1 MWSELRV
8 GVHMLLE
15 PLEAQLEFDL
25 LPEAAG
31 AEKRAGIVALQ
42 RKAHGI

>member
-8 GVHMLLE
+8 GARMLLE
-15 PLEAQLEFDL
+15 PLEARLELDL

-31 AEKRAGIVALQ
+31 AKKRAGMVQ
-42 RKAHGI
+42 